1 MVSRPVVKQKTLKT
15 SIGCSGTGLH
25 SGNTVTM
32 VISPAEPGSGIRF
45 RRTDITGGGAEI
57 PATWRH
63 VVATQMCTVIGND
76 NGVTVATVEHLMAAL
91 AGQGID
97 NAVIELNGPEVPVM
111 DGSAEPF
118 VFLID
123 CAGIVEQDAPRQAIR
138 ILKPVEIVTGS
149 RRMSLRPSDDSTIE
163 FEIDFESDAI
173 ARQSCFFTLTEAGFR
188 TEIARART
196 FGFEHEVAQLR
207 AAGLARGGSLAN
219 AVVISGNRVLNAE
232 GLRFADEFV
241 RHKVLDCVGDLY
253 LAGAPILG
261 HVSARRSGHAV
272 NNQLLRKL
280 FADHRAWR
288 VETMVDHGAD
298 STAAPWE
305 REPLVAATA
314 AAQ

>member
-1 MVSRPVVKQKTLKT
+1 
-15 SIGCSGTGLH
+15 
-25 SGNTVTM
+25 M
-32 VISPAEPGSGIRF
+32 VINPGKPGSGIRF

-57 PATWRH
+57 PATWRN
-63 VVATQMCTVIGND
+63 VVTTQMCTVIGND
-76 NGVTVATVEHLMAAL
+76 NGVQVATIEHLMAAL
-91 AGQGID
+91 AGLGID
-97 NAVIELNGPEVPVM
+97 NALIELNGPEVPVM

-123 CAGIVEQDAPRQAIR
+123 CAGVVDQDAPRQAIR
-138 ILKPVEIVTGS
+138 ILKPIEIVANS
-149 RRMSLRPSDDSTIE
+149 RRMSLRPSEDSTIE
-163 FEIDFESDAI
+163 FEIDFENDAI
-173 ARQSCFFTLTEAGFR
+173 ARQSCFFSLTEASFKA
-188 TEIARART
+188 EIARART

-219 AVVISGNRVLNAE
+219 AVVISGNRVLNTE

-261 HVSARRSGHAV
+261 HVTARRSGHAI

-288 VETMVDHGAD
+288 VETMVEQ
-298 STAAPWE
+298 APTVMPANWE
-305 REPLVAATA
+305 REPLAAATA

>member
-1 MVSRPVVKQKTLKT
+1 MTSRPVVKQKTLKS
-15 SIGCSGTGLH
+15 SIGCTGAGLH
-25 SGNTVTM
+25 SGSTVSM
-32 VISPAEPGSGIRF
+32 VINPAETGSGIRF

-57 PATWRH
+57 AATYRN

-76 NGVTVATVEHLMAAL
+76 NGVQVATIEHLMAAL

-123 CAGIVEQDAPRQAIR
+123 CAGVVEQDAPRQAIR
-138 ILKPVEIVTGS
+138 ILKPVEIVDGS
-149 RRMSLRPSDDSTIE
+149 RRMSLRPSDQSSVE

-173 ARQSCFFTLTEAGFR
+173 ARQSFFFSLADGTFKS
-188 TEIARART
+188 EIARART

-241 RHKVLDCVGDLY
+241 RHKILDCVGDLY

-261 HVSARRSGHAV
+261 HVTARRTGHAV
-272 NNQLLRKL
+272 NNKLLHKL
-280 FADHRAWR
+280 FADRRAWR
-288 VETMVDHGAD
+288 VEDMIDGEQA
-298 STAAPWE
+298 AAPAAWD
-305 REPLVAATA
+305 RAPLVAATA